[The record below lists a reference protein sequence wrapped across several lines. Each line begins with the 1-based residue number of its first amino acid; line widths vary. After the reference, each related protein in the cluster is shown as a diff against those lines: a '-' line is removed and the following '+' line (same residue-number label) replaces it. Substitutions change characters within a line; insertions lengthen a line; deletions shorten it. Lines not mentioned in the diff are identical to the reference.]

1 MTKMLTNIIRF
12 GALMLA
18 MVVSAQGLMAQ
29 GNQDDNFLFGFTSS
43 DGSSQVYRQEDCG
56 FGYSQFGASVQDEL
70 CADIMWAYDIT
81 PDSICCDTITMDLT
95 GKFALIRRGACNFS
109 IKAYYAQQAGAI
121 GCIIVNHYDNADDNG
136 CSIIGMAPGTFAD
149 DITIPC
155 IFLCRDAAE
164 AIDAELQAGN
174 TVEGCFLLPRVTDG
188 WAALSYATPV
198 SQLDTM
204 YAMGVNFIN
213 RSADTIQNLSLKAD
227 ISGPNGYSFSYS
239 TVQDPIAP
247 AEERLLFMDGYVPNT
262 DLGKYTVTLSN
273 DFYTES
279 RDSITRNFAVTDYVF
294 GNDNLELMLD
304 GGADR
309 NDLFLQGYLIYQ
321 TGSLYWT
328 GADGGTAQFIEFGI
342 ANIDSVYTGD
352 DESDTVFCLL
362 YDGDAD
368 GDGSINL
375 TADFSDVAADL
386 VASGQ
391 YIMDGTETEDN
402 LLCAT
407 LDDFFDPGNLPVLSA
422 FHPYYV
428 SLLYDGNLAG
438 SGRNCAF
445 SNSSHEDYL
454 IVGGGGAT
462 PMFLGQFY
470 NGGWSDRTVV
480 QRLLLE
486 GATCPTV
493 STQVQ
498 LDPSKI
504 SITPNP
510 GSEYVNLNLS
520 LESTSDRV
528 VASIFNGM
536 GQVVKQEI
544 VKNFQNGTIRFDV
557 NNLPTG
563 NYIMTVNTGEGY
575 AVRNVVVC
583 H

>member
-1 MTKMLTNIIRF
+1 
-12 GALMLA
+12 
-18 MVVSAQGLMAQ
+18 
-29 GNQDDNFLFGFTSS
+29 
-43 DGSSQVYRQEDCG
+43 
-56 FGYSQFGASVQDEL
+56 
-70 CADIMWAYDIT
+70 
-81 PDSICCDTITMDLT
+81 
-95 GKFALIRRGACNFS
+95 
-109 IKAYYAQQAGAI
+109 
-121 GCIIVNHYDNADDNG
+121 
-136 CSIIGMAPGTFAD
+136 
-149 DITIPC
+149 
-155 IFLCRDAAE
+155 
-164 AIDAELQAGN
+164 
-174 TVEGCFLLPRVTDG
+174 
-188 WAALSYATPV
+188 
-198 SQLDTM
+198 
-204 YAMGVNFIN
+204 
-213 RSADTIQNLSLKAD
+213 
-227 ISGPNGYSFSYS
+227 
-239 TVQDPIAP
+239 
-247 AEERLLFMDGYVPNT
+247 
-262 DLGKYTVTLSN
+262 
-273 DFYTES
+273 
-279 RDSITRNFAVTDYVF
+279 
-294 GNDNLELMLD
+294 
-304 GGADR
+304 
-309 NDLFLQGYLIYQ
+309 
-321 TGSLYWT
+321 
-328 GADGGTAQFIEFGI
+328 
-342 ANIDSVYTGD
+342 
-352 DESDTVFCLL
+352 
-362 YDGDAD
+362 
-368 GDGSINL
+368 
-375 TADFSDVAADL
+375 
-386 VASGQ
+386 
-391 YIMDGTETEDN
+391 
-402 LLCAT
+402 

-454 IVGGGGAT
+454 IVAGGGAT

-470 NGGWSDRTVV
+470 NGGWADRVVV

-486 GATCPTV
+486 GATCPFV